1 MQVAVELFGIARSRA
16 GVSRTSAQGPSLGD
30 VLTDLA
36 RRFPDLAETCFD
48 GRRLRPGFI
57 VNVCGNR
64 FVSSPETTLDPGD
77 TVMLLSL
84 DAGG

>member
-16 GVSRTSAQGPSLGD
+16 GVARTVAEGESLGD
-30 VLTDLA
+30 VLEELG
-36 RRFPDLAETCFD
+36 RRFPQLAEACID
-48 GRRLRPGFI
+48 GRRLRSGFI
-57 VNVCGNR
+57 ANLGGNR
-64 FVSSPETTLDPGD
+64 FISAPETSLEEGD